1 MVRLAPLVAQGEG
14 PFGGQGSLVGGA
26 SAGRGR
32 QLGRWVELGKGF
44 KKPLLDLLARL
55 EMYTSSSKPQDSL
68 PANIFQ
74 TSAQRLRFREVK

>member
-1 MVRLAPLVAQGEG
+1 M
-14 PFGGQGSLVGGA
+14 
-26 SAGRGR
+26 
-32 QLGRWVELGKGF
+32 ELGKDF